1 MANFARKVPEIFEI
15 ILPLFGGGTERTMEE
30 KIKRRV
36 EFNVAGIKMSLV
48 TDESDEFVKS
58 IAERMDTMMTRL
70 SHDVKRSQLD
80 AALLCAVD
88 FCADK
93 LVAEKRVRNLEAQI
107 SLYDVNN
114 RRLKEEIAALKERLG
129 VKEEALPTENAEATT
144 DADGDAQLT
153 MDDGAGADASRDGKL
168 RMIEALLR
176 RESDK

>member
-1 MANFARKVPEIFEI
+1 
-15 ILPLFGGGTERTMEE
+15 MEE
-30 KIKRRV
+30 KSKRRV
-36 EFNVAGIKMSLV
+36 ELNIAGIAMSLV

-93 LVAEKRVRNLEAQI
+93 LTAEKRVRNLEAQI

-114 RRLKEEIAALKERLG
+114 RRLKEEITELKKRLG
-129 VKEEALPTENAEATT
+129 ESEESVPQKNEETCEADT
-144 DADGDAQLT
+144 DADAQLT
-153 MDDGAGADASRDGKL
+153 MDDGAAAEASRDGKL